1 MGKPIYGLVG
11 RVNIP
16 NIQIM
21 ERGRFVVPLDV
32 PCDDNSTAITE
43 AERIFGEKFSKLK
56 VRQSIMG
63 YVHKDGT
70 AIHTFPEVKK
80 E

>member
-1 MGKPIYGLVG
+1 MAKPIYGLIG

-16 NIQIM
+16 DKPIV
-21 ERGRFVVPLDV
+21 EEGRFECRLNIHRE
-32 PCDDNSTAITE
+32 DDDAAIAE
-43 AERIFGEKFSKLK
+43 AKKIFGEKFSRLENG
-56 VRQSIMG
+56 QSIMG
-63 YVHKDGT
+63 YVYKDGT